1 MKVSVFTTYTNPEIR
16 KDPWIEA
23 TNCYK
28 DFADELIV
36 TGSDWSYDFSWDE
49 IGKQFQKG
57 FDESSGDW
65 VFRMDIDYFIHEKD
79 FNKIYYYLKKY
90 SNFPAISIPQYQF
103 FKPRKYSIKTR
114 LCIALNKKGF
124 LI

>member
-36 TGSDWSYDFSWDE
+36 TGSDWSYEFSWDE
-49 IGKQFQKG
+49 IGKQL
-57 FDESSGDW
+57 SL
-65 VFRMDIDYFIHEKD
+65 IH
-79 FNKIYYYLKKY
+79 I
-90 SNFPAISIPQYQF
+90 
-103 FKPRKYSIKTR
+103 
-114 LCIALNKKGF
+114 
-124 LI
+124 

>member
-36 TGSDWSYDFSWDE
+36 TGSDWSYEFSCDE
-49 IGKQFQKG
+49 IGKQFQK
-57 FDESSGDW
+57 
-65 VFRMDIDYFIHEKD
+65 
-79 FNKIYYYLKKY
+79 
-90 SNFPAISIPQYQF
+90 
-103 FKPRKYSIKTR
+103 
-114 LCIALNKKGF
+114 
-124 LI
+124 